1 MPATAKTP
9 PQPRKPKARPVP
21 DTLADVLRQLGDIP
35 PHRILW
41 TPLPGTATEAD
52 AIRALDGE
60 PKLRAELVDR
70 ILILKGIRR
79 EDLTAYA
86 PATVT
91 LADVLD
97 RLGGVPP
104 ERILWTP
111 LPGTATEADVLRYLD
126 REPKRLV
133 ELIDGVLVEKAMGAR
148 EGFLAITLRFLL
160 GAFVRLRN
168 LGMIGGE
175 AIPVRVS
182 PTQTRMPD
190 VHFTSWARLGGVPF
204 RAVVP
209 VSPDL
214 AVEILSPS
222 NTVAEI
228 ARKIREYFKAG
239 TQLVWVFDPDAKT
252 VTVYTSPKKSRTL
265 TATDTL
271 DGGKALPGFTL
282 DLNEFWNDPQVAYFP
297 TT

>member
-1 MPATAKTP
+1 MPAAAPT
-9 PQPRKPKARPVP
+9 RHPKAPAKP
-21 DTLADVLRQLGDIP
+21 DTLADMLRELGDIP

-41 TPLPGTATEAD
+41 TPFPGTATEAD
-52 AIRALDGE
+52 AVRALCGE

-86 PATVT
+86 PAVVT

-97 RLGGVPP
+97 RLGGVSP

-111 LPGTATEADVLRYLD
+111 LPGTATEEDQLRYLD
-126 REPKRLV
+126 GEPKRLV
-133 ELIDGVLVEKAMGAR
+133 ELVDGILVEKPMGAR
-148 EGFLAITLRFLL
+148 EGFVAATLLL
-160 GAFVRLRN
+160 MMGAFVRSRN

-182 PTQTRMPD
+182 PAQNRLPD
-190 VHFTSWARLGGVPF
+190 VSFTSWERLGGTTF

-209 VSPDL
+209 VAPDL
-214 AVEILSPS
+214 AVEVLSPS
-222 NTVAEI
+222 NTTAEI
-228 ARKIREYFKAG
+228 ARKIREYFQAG
-239 TQLVWVFDPDAKT
+239 SRLVWVFDPDART
-252 VTVYTSPKKSRTL
+252 VTVDTSARRSRVL
-265 TATDTL
+265 TTADTL
-271 DGGKALPGFTL
+271 DGGKVLPGFSL
-282 DLNEFWNDPQVAYFP
+282 DLTEFWNDPQIAYFP